1 MFGGGRD
8 LGWIQQQM
16 RDVQKKLERLESDLK
31 ERVVEATAGG
41 GMVKV
46 LVNGVEEIVAVKIDD
61 EVFKSG
67 DRQMVEDLVQ
77 AAANEALKKAK
88 QLRERETA
96 KITGASMG
104 GLAGLFGM

>member
-1 MFGGGRD
+1 MFGGGFD
-8 LGWIQQQM
+8 LGKLQQHM
-16 RDVQKKLERLESDLK
+16 RNVQKKLERLDSDLR

-46 LVNGVEEIVAVKIDD
+46 LVNGVEEIVAIKIDD

-88 QLRERETA
+88 QLREKETA
-96 KITGASMG
+96 KITGPSLG
-104 GLAGLFGM
+104 GLGGLLGQ

>member
-1 MFGGGRD
+1 MFGGGLDFGKLR
-8 LGWIQQQM
+8 QQM
-16 RDVQKKLERLESDLK
+16 RDMQKKLERLESDLR

-46 LVNGVEEIVAVKIDD
+46 LVNGVEEIVAIKIDD

-88 QLRERETA
+88 RLRENETA

-104 GLAGLFGM
+104 GLAGLLGQ